1 MALAIKPEYRGN
13 YSAEKVVVL
22 DDLLTTG
29 ATIREANR
37 ALTKGGFKVQAAAT
51 ACVALRRRE

>member
-1 MALAIKPEYRGN
+1 MALAVKPEFSGN
-13 YSAEKVVVL
+13 YSAEKVVIL

-37 ALTKGGFKVQAAAT
+37 ALTKGGFQVQAAVT
-51 ACVALRRRE
+51 ACVALRRRR